1 MKRLFCTVVV
11 LSLSIVA
18 QSHTTINSWIYN
30 NATNQTHTT
39 TQAVLKKDD
48 LSVALHMS
56 PFLEPGARSNIV
68 VAFPT
73 PEGKTKDFRMFFSPV
88 MPTSLAQK
96 YPDIQTYTGIG
107 LDNPSERVSVTTSN
121 SGIKAMIMSSKGNIF
136 IDQIRE
142 STGTYRIS
150 YHENEK
156 PITDHCP
163 GCGGGDA
170 IIVEPPPGTNVS
182 RNDFPSCVGEAQPCY
197 TIGDTLVTFRF
208 AGILTAEA
216 NNEFADGTVAGG
228 LAWMNALVN
237 QINLLWVRELSFR
250 LELIEDSDSLI
261 YTNETQTPWLFTE
274 YDMYVELPR
283 VLDHLTDVIGPG
295 GYNTPASSL
304 MWEYGAVFNVGYGG
318 GLAYVPGSTS
328 ANLPY
333 YTIFN
338 HEIGHNLGS
347 SHNCSI
353 ENGWSSTIGGS
364 IMCWRGNTL
373 PGSGGDQYTSHTIDI
388 AIKYQQEMF
397 WSSGYDYQRGW
408 TRVATGNTPPEVGV
422 PTSGFTIPKETP
434 FVLEGY
440 ATDVFVDIPTLSWEQ
455 NDASDSTFESPDFPE
470 FTGPL
475 FCSVDGTLEGHK
487 RYFPHMPSL
496 LENQYDTPLSA
507 GNDYLVEKLP
517 FAERELNMRLL
528 ARDNNLNAG
537 GFSYANVQFFVAGD
551 AGPFRVTSQSE
562 AVTWEVGTTATVSWD
577 VANTADPAGVNSA
590 QVDIYLSIDG
600 GENFDIVLAEA
611 VANDGT
617 HDIVVPVVPTS
628 TACRLMVKSADNI
641 FFDINDSFFTIHNS
655 AVPQVTIDAT
665 TVTLNLPPDTV
676 IIVEREISNSGAA
689 GSVLTYDLAV
699 EYDLNGAGYLAFDG
713 NDDYVDLGTNLLSG
727 SGDFSIS
734 LWVQTTG
741 INQVIIQQRNS
752 GFNGE
757 HQLRVNESG
766 HPEFWTYSD
775 GWQWSATAIETIND
789 GNWHHI
795 VVVQDGT
802 ISGGRLYV
810 DGSESA
816 SNSGGLVNL
825 NGGFHSY
832 LGADMRDHVE
842 YLSGAIDDV
851 GVFSGVLTANAVS
864 TLFTAGP
871 GFNLSY
877 DHDDYSAAEHLVAF
891 YPMNSMNGTTLVDA
905 SENGHDG
912 IIQGPDWAGD
922 LVPEPQWLMVSGG
935 SGWLES
941 GAAEELDI
949 IVITTGLTTDAVHN
963 ADVLVLTAAEVVAIP
978 VYLLVNEN
986 LGVADRQ
993 LINSFEL
1000 HTAFPNPFN
1009 PITTIQYSI
1018 PTVEN
1023 IRLSIYNVLG
1033 EEIEVLA
1040 AGLHQ
1045 PGSHIVRWNAARF
1058 ASGMYFYR
1066 LHAGEFSTVHKLLLL
1081 K

>member
-1 MKRLFCTVVV
+1 MKRFLGLVAAG
-11 LSLSIVA
+11 SLCLAA
-18 QSHTTINSWIYN
+18 QSNTTVNAWAYN
-30 NATNQTHTT
+30 GVTNQAHTT
-39 TQAVLKKDD
+39 TQTILNKDE
-48 LSVALHMS
+48 LSTALHSS
-56 PFLEPGARSNIV
+56 PILMAGVRSNTV

-73 PEGKTKDFRMFFSPV
+73 PGGKTKEFRMFLSPV
-88 MPTSLAQK
+88 MPSSLAQK
-96 YPDIQTYTGIG
+96 YPHIQTYTGIG
-107 LDNPSERVSVTTSN
+107 LDNPGERVSVTTNN
-121 SGIKAMIMSSKGNIF
+121 SAIKAMILSSKGNIF
-136 IDQIRE
+136 IDPIKE
-142 STGTYRIS
+142 NADTYRVS
-150 YHENEK
+150 YQENRK
-156 PITDHCP
+156 PITDHCS

-250 LELIEDSDSLI
+250 LELIENSDTLI

-353 ENGWSSTIGGS
+353 ENGWSSTIGGT

-388 AIKYQQEMF
+388 AIKYQKEMF
-397 WSSGYDYQRGW
+397 WSSGYGYQRGW
-408 TRVATGNTPPEVGV
+408 TRVATGNTPPEVYV
-422 PTSGFTIPKETP
+422 PAGGFTIPKETP

-455 NDASDSTFESPDFPE
+455 NDASDSTFESPEFPE

-475 FCSVDGTLEGHK
+475 FCSVDGALEGHK
-487 RYFPHMPSL
+487 RYFPHMAGL
-496 LENQYDTPLSA
+496 LENQYATPLSA
-507 GNDYLVEKLP
+507 GSDYLIEKLP

-528 ARDNNLNAG
+528 ARDNNLYAG
-537 GFSYANVQFFVAGD
+537 GFSYDNVQFFVAGD
-551 AGPFRVTSQSE
+551 AGPFRVTSQV
-562 AVTWEVGTTATVSWD
+562 VTWEVGTTATVSWD
-577 VANTADPAGVNSA
+577 VANTDDPAGVNSA
-590 QVDIYLSIDG
+590 VVDIYLSIDG

-611 VANDGT
+611 AANDGV

-628 TACRLMVKSADNI
+628 SACRLMVKSADNI

-655 AVPQVTIDAT
+655 AIPQVTVDAT
-665 TVTLNLPPDTV
+665 TITLNLPADTV
-676 IIVEREISNSGAA
+676 FIIEREISNTGEA

-699 EYDLNGAGYLAFDG
+699 EYDLNGVGYLSFDG
-713 NDDYVDLGTNLLSG
+713 SDDYVDLGTNLLSG
-727 SGDFSIS
+727 SGDFSIT

-741 INQVIIQQRNS
+741 TDQVIIQQRNG

-757 HQLRVNESG
+757 HQLRINENG
-766 HPEFWTYSD
+766 NPNFWTYSD
-775 GWQWSATAIETIND
+775 GWQWSATAVETIND
-789 GNWHHI
+789 DAWHHI
-795 VVVQDGT
+795 VVVQDATLG
-802 ISGGRLYV
+802 GGRIYV

-816 SNSGGLVNL
+816 SSSGGLVNL
-825 NGGFHSY
+825 NGGIHSY

-842 YLSGAIDDV
+842 YFAGNIDDV
-851 GVFSGVLTANAVS
+851 SLFTSALTASDVS
-864 TLFTAGP
+864 ALFTAGP

-877 DHDDYSAAEHLVAF
+877 DHDGYNAAEHLVSF
-891 YPMNSMNGTTLVDA
+891 YPMNTMNGTVLVDA
-905 SENGHDG
+905 SGNGHDG
-912 IIQGPDWAGD
+912 VIEGPAWSGD
-922 LVPEPQWLMVSGG
+922 LVPEPQWIMLSGG
-935 SGWLES
+935 TGWLES

-949 IVITTGLTTDAVHN
+949 IVITTGLAMDIVYN
-963 ADVLVLTAAEVVAIP
+963 AAVLVLTTAEAVTIP
-978 VYLLVNEN
+978 VYLLINED
-986 LGVADRQ
+986 LGISDPQ
-993 LINSFEL
+993 LIDAYRL
-1000 HTAFPNPFN
+1000 YPAYPNPFN
-1009 PITTIQYSI
+1009 PLTTIQYSI
-1018 PTVEN
+1018 PAAMDV
-1023 IRLSIYNVLG
+1023 RLSIYNMLG
-1033 EEIEVLA
+1033 EEIEILA
-1040 AGLHQ
+1040 TEKHQ
-1045 PGSHIVRWNAARF
+1045 PGSYTVRWDGSRF
-1058 ASGMYFYR
+1058 SSGMYFYR
-1066 LHAGEFSTVHKLLLL
+1066 LHTSEFSTVRKLLLL